1 MLTSGR
7 LLLIILLVLQ
17 ALALLAS
24 LVASN
29 APAFPV
35 VVIILRV
42 ALLVAAFLTV
52 QMLSGQKKISEGMTR
67 LAENANRVRQRQKI
81 APIVTS
87 PEIMAVDKALHEISA
102 ELSEFQRK
110 EHSVINHAVD
120 VICSIGHDQRFLSVN
135 PAVSKIWG
143 YKPEDLIGTK
153 FADLLLEED
162 REKSVQSLFGA
173 EQSVDTLS
181 FENRVKKK
189 NGGVLD
195 VLWSAHWSAAD
206 QALFC
211 VAHDITARKLAEK
224 LLEESEHRIRQIF
237 EDMPVGLIMANRL
250 GIIEMSNPALN
261 TLYGAENE
269 DELIGKHI
277 HLILSE
283 LIQSTGTPDYN
294 SLLNK
299 LSDSVLW
306 RKSGGSVP
314 VNVSAR
320 ELSMSGDKKY
330 LLVLL
335 DTSERERLDQLKR
348 EFFAMVSHDLRSPL
362 TSLLHMLDSLEAGH
376 FGVLNQRGS
385 ADIERN
391 QREIGRLIKLVDEL
405 LDIEKMRSG
414 RFVIEAEF
422 CRVDTIMEPSVAAL
436 EHFARRRDIELVYAK
451 NDLTVYADSSLLV
464 RVLVN
469 LLSNAVK
476 FSPPKSAIN
485 ISVIEQDGQFEFS
498 VKDKGRGVPPEFR
511 KKIFEQYEQ
520 VEKSDATAKGG
531 TGLGLPICKMI
542 VEQHG
547 GRIWVESANGQG
559 SEFKF
564 SIPRYVP
571 SL

>member
-1 MLTSGR
+1 
-7 LLLIILLVLQ
+7 
-17 ALALLAS
+17 
-24 LVASN
+24 VASN

-42 ALLVAAFLTV
+42 ILVIATIAAVQILL
-52 QMLSGQKKISEGMTR
+52 SQKKVAEDMAR

-81 APIVTS
+81 APLIVNKD
-87 PEIMAVDKALHEISA
+87 IMTVDKALHEISA
-102 ELSEFQRK
+102 DLGEFQRK

-120 VICSIGHDQRFLSVN
+120 VICSIGHDQCFLSVN

-143 YKPEDLIGTK
+143 YKPEELIGTR
-153 FADLLLEED
+153 FADLLIEED
-162 REKSVQSLFGA
+162 REKSMQALFGA

-189 NGGVLD
+189 NGGILD

-250 GIIEMSNPALN
+250 GIIEMSNPTLN
-261 TLYGAENE
+261 TMYGAENE
-269 DELIGKHI
+269 AELIGKHI
-277 HLILSE
+277 QVILSE
-283 LIQSTGTPDYN
+283 LIRSVGAPDYHA
-294 SLLNK
+294 LLNK
-299 LSDSVLW
+299 LTDSVLW

-320 ELSMSGDKKY
+320 ELSMGDDKKY

-376 FGVLNQRGS
+376 LGELNPRGS
-385 ADIERN
+385 ADVERN
-391 QREIGRLIKLVDEL
+391 QREISRLIKLVDEL
-405 LDIEKMRSG
+405 LDIEKMKSG
-414 RFVIEAEF
+414 KFVIEAEF
-422 CRVDTIMEPSVAAL
+422 CRVDAIMDPSIAAL
-436 EHFARRRDIELVYAK
+436 EHFAKRRDIEIVYAK
-451 NDLTVYADSSLLV
+451 NDLMVYADSSLLI

-476 FSPPKSAIN
+476 FSPSKSVIN
-485 ISVIEQDGQFEFS
+485 ISVIEKDGQFEFS
-498 VKDKGRGVPPEFR
+498 VKDAGRGVPAEFR
-511 KKIFEQYEQ
+511 QRIFEQYEQ

-547 GRIWVESANGQG
+547 GRIWVESSNGNG

-564 SIPRYVP
+564 SIPRHMP
-571 SL
+571 GL